1 MRGGPGPAPFLTGS
15 RGSACG
21 APAAAAGGAGP
32 PLFMP
37 SPARSGAVS
46 VGRKRPAPPSS
57 RPGAG
62 DEDEPKRHPG
72 ASFCRRVGEAP
83 GAVPAFPFFF
93 LGYGSGPAP
102 MPAAGWPGGG
112 GGLERGHVGRAVGA
126 APLLCARGEERGA
139 VLSSGRGPE
148 APRARCARSGPAPA
162 PGVALCHGWN
172 AGPWGGGGGGFP

>member
-21 APAAAAGGAGP
+21 TPAAAAGGAGP

-112 GGLERGHVGRAVGA
+112 GGLERGHVGRAVGN

-148 APRARCARSGPAPA
+148 APRARCARSGSAPA